1 LPEMR
6 RKRHLS
12 DETRRRMSEAHKGK
26 RRRPFTIAHRQRI
39 SESRKGMKFS
49 EEHKRKLSES
59 HKSKHPTIEQRVKL
73 SQSSLRWWQKQ
84 SRSVRKCRIQEASQ
98 ARWPRWTDQQEREFR
113 EKNPYSSQMNPR
125 EYSAWYHKHHPG
137 YFADKS
143 REWLRRQPREKRL
156 GLFVRRNK
164 KNRHYVTAYSKLSR
178 RLRGLAIGA
187 PFFTLREKQVIDASD
202 HLGEMYRRVKAQY
215 ENSKKEASTSP

>member
-1 LPEMR
+1 
-6 RKRHLS
+6 
-12 DETRRRMSEAHKGK
+12 
-26 RRRPFTIAHRQRI
+26 
-39 SESRKGMKFS
+39 MKFS

-215 ENSKKEASTSP
+215 EIRRRRLRLHLDRHEAVDAAERDFRG